1 MKCKSC
7 GKEIVF
13 LRTEK
18 GKYIPINADSSASED
33 IYFNKD
39 RHISHFADCP
49 AADKFRKV
57 KK

>member
-13 LRTEK
+13 LRTST
-18 GKYIPINADSSASED
+18 GKAIPVNKETTDAADEYYD
-33 IYFNKD
+33 KE

-49 AADKFRKV
+49 AAKDFRR